1 MKSEKDSA
9 TTEDTE
15 FEGLEGGEESSSLV
29 ADESVEDLAEK
40 ELDNSTPAD
49 TEMALRRVMSDGDDT
64 EEAAE
69 TDPANAGEEETEA
82 LSDVAPRQKNEAVCV
97 NCFCIVP
104 KLSIDKATKLC
115 QSCNY

>member
-15 FEGLEGGEESSSLV
+15 FESLEGGEESSSLV

-49 TEMALRRVMSDGDDT
+49 TEMALRRVMSDEGDTEESAEEEVED

-69 TDPANAGEEETEA
+69 H
-82 LSDVAPRQKNEAVCV
+82 LSDVAPRQKNEAVCA